1 MNCGRHLGSL
11 LLAAPLLLPLATIG
25 CAERHYYRVYDPYY
39 GDYHDWDDHERVTST
54 RLGKHVKETWREFQ
68 GDWLSPRESVGIHLL

>member
-1 MNCGRHLGSL
+1 VGDILVHFFW
-11 LLAAPLLLPLATIG
+11 LPLFFFLWQPSAVPSVIN
-25 CAERHYYRVYDPYY
+25 YRVYDSYY

-54 RLGKHVKETWREFQ
+54 GLGKHVKETWREFQ